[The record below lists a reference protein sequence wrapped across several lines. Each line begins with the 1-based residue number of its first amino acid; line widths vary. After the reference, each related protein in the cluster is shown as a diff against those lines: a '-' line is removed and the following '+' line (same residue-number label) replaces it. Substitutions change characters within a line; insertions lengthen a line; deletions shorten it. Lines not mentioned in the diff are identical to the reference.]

1 MDKECQSKKK
11 FATREEFLP
20 VWLKF
25 KKDLNTGKVRTA
37 VYENGEWRVNTWVKE
52 MILLGFKHG
61 EITNIKPG
69 IIDKDTMGSRAITLE
84 EKVRTVGV
92 AAEVRDGVYIGKGVT
107 FMPPSYTNIGAYI
120 DDGSMIDSLVLVGSC
135 AQIGKNVHVG
145 AGTII
150 GGVLEPVNAYPVI
163 IEDGAFVGASC
174 TITEGTIIKK
184 NAIIGAGTSI
194 TKSTPVYDLVKNE
207 VILPNE
213 SGQLVIPEGAV
224 MVMGARKKKNQLG
237 MDLSI
242 NTPLIVK
249 YGGDV
254 ELEENLR

>member
-1 MDKECQSKKK
+1 
-11 FATREEFLP
+11 
-20 VWLKF
+20 
-25 KKDLNTGKVRTA
+25 
-37 VYENGEWRVNTWVKE
+37 
-52 MILLGFKHG
+52 
-61 EITNIKPG
+61 
-69 IIDKDTMGSRAITLE
+69 
-84 EKVRTVGV
+84 
-92 AAEVRDGVYIGKGVT
+92 
-107 FMPPSYTNIGAYI
+107 
-120 DDGSMIDSLVLVGSC
+120 MIDSLVLVGSC